1 MTSTL
6 QVMEEALS
14 SRAWSVVDAVVET
27 LATQD
32 DRDWLLPYALGM
44 HRWCLVLEL
53 LKRGVSANLRDESV
67 WSALEKNEW
76 TFVMVI
82 VLVSVCVC
90 VRACVRACASACVCV
105 RACVRVCV
113 CVCVCVSVCV
123 RACERACVRA

>member
-6 QVMEEALS
+6 QVTEEALS

-90 VRACVRACASACVCV
+90 VRACVRACASA
-105 RACVRVCV
+105 
-113 CVCVCVSVCV
+113 
-123 RACERACVRA
+123 

>member
-6 QVMEEALS
+6 QVTEEALS

-90 VRACVRACASACVCV
+90 ACVRACVRECVRVRACVRAC
-105 RACVRVCV
+105 VCV
-113 CVCVCVSVCV
+113 CVCVCDTVCCFFV
-123 RACERACVRA
+123 